1 MYKIQKNS
9 KIILA
14 DHIFLVWFQY
24 MLSIGV
30 INMDINIAV
39 ELCKN
44 DMQMLWIRKSVSI
57 CFLLPWELFI
67 VFSRRSKWGELF
79 RVKLKNVMLSHY
91 IITTPWMTGCLLV
104 WPYVISLPL
113 GQRINGHEEVGGL
126 AGGDALA
133 PCHSKPMLVFLNDV
147 CHQSWMPV
155 SVPASSPL
163 CWRVS
168 PIKQE
173 LHEDGEQRSSEW
185 SFCYN
190 ISAVC
195 AKKHSL
201 LIAVKCIVTCAP
213 AWENHTRFKNSSTLP
228 RTERFTWRRWA

>member
-1 MYKIQKNS
+1 MYKIKEFS

-14 DHIFLVWFQY
+14 DHIFLIRFQY

-44 DMQMLWIRKSVSI
+44 ANAINREIR
-57 CFLLPWELFI
+57 FYLFPFALRAVYC
-67 VFSRRSKWGELF
+67 VFSSLQMGRVVV
-79 RVKLKNVMLSHY
+79 VKLKNVMLSHY

-113 GQRINGHEEVGGL
+113 GQRINGHEEVGGWPEVTCWL
-126 AGGDALA
+126 HAHACI
-133 PCHSKPMLVFLNDV
+133 PKRCV
-147 CHQSWMPV
+147 QSWMPA
-155 SVPASSPL
+155 SVPASNPL

-168 PIKQE
+168 LIKQE
-173 LHEDGEQRSSEW
+173 LHDDREQRSSEC

-190 ISAVC
+190 KSPPNTHC
-195 AKKHSL
+195 WL
-201 LIAVKCIVTCAP
+201 T
-213 AWENHTRFKNSSTLP
+213 
-228 RTERFTWRRWA
+228 